1 MVPPAQKHS
10 LFARLLLRPIT
21 PAHLTATYALWP
33 RRASS
38 TPTPPHADANPLV
51 SVCCSWGGSMSD
63 WDTVTYIGKRHTGGT
78 TRHAS
83 EADVNR
89 ARRTGTEIDTAKK
102 CTRSR

>member
-1 MVPPAQKHS
+1 
-10 LFARLLLRPIT
+10 
-21 PAHLTATYALWP
+21 
-33 RRASS
+33 
-38 TPTPPHADANPLV
+38 
-51 SVCCSWGGSMSD
+51 MSD

-102 CTRSR
+102 CTLSRWAGNLGVDTAADSTVPRPLTGRCGSYRRSRHKPAAHHQQGHCQA

>member
-1 MVPPAQKHS
+1 
-10 LFARLLLRPIT
+10 
-21 PAHLTATYALWP
+21 
-33 RRASS
+33 
-38 TPTPPHADANPLV
+38 
-51 SVCCSWGGSMSD
+51 MSD